1 MPAPDTNPCTYTVL
15 SLGLR
20 PCYEGVD
27 PLFARHD
34 AVFRP
39 IRAARRRTLPSGHRA
54 LNSRAYFYLTVTS
67 LFWGA
72 NSVAGKL
79 AVGHV
84 SPMVLTTFR
93 WIVALLV
100 ILALMTPQ
108 VKRDWPAIRRHWLQ
122 LLLYGVFGFTVFNA
136 LLYTALGYTSAINAV
151 IEQAGIP
158 MLIFVFNFV
167 LFRIQASLA
176 QVIGFSVTL
185 VGVLV
190 TAAHG
195 EFSALAELEFNFGDA
210 LMLIACIVYA
220 GYTVSLRWKPDMHWQ
235 SFIAAPAFGALLSAL
250 PLFFWELSREDA
262 IFPDATGWAI
272 VLYAG
277 IFPSLLSQVLYVRG
291 VEMIGAN
298 RAGLFINAIPI
309 FGTLLSVLLVGETLH
324 SFHIV
329 ALLLVLGGIAIA
341 EWGRPKT
348 K

>member
-1 MPAPDTNPCTYTVL
+1 MCGTCRRNLRATSDHPDH
-15 SLGLR
+15 
-20 PCYEGVD
+20 
-27 PLFARHD
+27 A
-34 AVFRP
+34 
-39 IRAARRRTLPSGHRA
+39 A
-54 LNSRAYFYLTVTS
+54 LNSRAYFYLSVTA

-93 WIVALLV
+93 WIVALSV
-100 ILALMTPQ
+100 ILALMMPQ
-108 VKRDWPAIRRHWLQ
+108 VKRDWPVIRKHWVQ
-122 LLLYGVFGFTVFNA
+122 LLLYGVFGFTAFNA

-158 MLIFVFNFV
+158 MLIFIFNFI
-167 LFRIQASLA
+167 LFRIQASFA
-176 QVIGFSVTL
+176 QIVGFSVTL

-210 LMLIACIVYA
+210 LMLLACIVYA
-220 GYTVSLRWKPDMHWQ
+220 AYTVSLRWKPNLHWQ
-235 SFIAAPAFGALLSAL
+235 SFIAAPSFGALLSAI
-250 PLFFWELSREDA
+250 PLFFWELSRDA
-262 IFPDATGWAI
+262 AVFPDTRGWAI

-298 RAGLFINAIPI
+298 RAGLFINAIPV
-309 FGTLLSVLLVGETLH
+309 FGTILSVLLVGETMH
-324 SFHIV
+324 PFHIV
-329 ALLLVLGGIAIA
+329 ALLLVLGGIGIA
-341 EWGRPKT
+341 EWGRPKE
-348 K
+348 KSS

>member
-1 MPAPDTNPCTYTVL
+1 M
-15 SLGLR
+15 
-20 PCYEGVD
+20 
-27 PLFARHD
+27 
-34 AVFRP
+34 
-39 IRAARRRTLPSGHRA
+39 
-54 LNSRAYFYLTVTS
+54 NSRAYFYLCITS

-93 WIVALLV
+93 WTIALGV
-100 ILALMTPQ
+100 ILVLMLPQ
-108 VKRDWPAIRRHWLQ
+108 VKRDWPAIRRHWPQ
-122 LLLYGVFGFTVFNA
+122 LLLYGVFGFTAFNA

-158 MLIFVFNFV
+158 MLIFVFNFA
-167 LFRIQASLA
+167 LFRIQASIA
-176 QVIGFSVTL
+176 QVLGFTVTL

-210 LMLIACIVYA
+210 LMLGACIVYA
-220 GYTVSLRWKPDMHWQ
+220 AYTVSLRWKPEMHWQ
-235 SFIAAPAFGALLSAL
+235 SFIAAPVFGAFLSAL
-250 PLFFWELSREDA
+250 PLLFWEVSRGAA
-262 IFPDATGWAI
+262 IFPDTTGWVV

-298 RAGLFINAIPI
+298 RAGLFINAIPV
-309 FGTLLSVLLVGETLH
+309 FGTILSVALIGETLH
-324 SFHIV
+324 LFHIV

-341 EWGRPKT
+341 EWGRPKE
-348 K
+348 KNN

>member
-1 MPAPDTNPCTYTVL
+1 M
-15 SLGLR
+15 
-20 PCYEGVD
+20 
-27 PLFARHD
+27 
-34 AVFRP
+34 
-39 IRAARRRTLPSGHRA
+39 
-54 LNSRAYFYLTVTS
+54 NSRAYFYLCITA

-84 SPMVLTTFR
+84 SPMTLTTLR
-93 WIVALLV
+93 WLIALSIVL
-100 ILALMTPQ
+100 ILMLPQ
-108 VKRDWPAIRRHWLQ
+108 VRRDWPMIRRHWLQ
-122 LLLYGVFGFTVFNA
+122 LLLYGAFGFTAFNA

-167 LFRIQASLA
+167 LFRIQASFA
-176 QVIGFSVTL
+176 QVLGFTVTL

-210 LMLIACIVYA
+210 LMLCACIVYA
-220 GYTVSLRWKPDMHWQ
+220 AYTVSLRWKPDMHWQ
-235 SFIAAPAFGALLSAL
+235 SFIAAPVLGALLSAI
-250 PLFFWELSREDA
+250 PLFLWEVSRGDA
-262 IFPDATGWAI
+262 IFPDATGWAV

-298 RAGLFINAIPI
+298 RAGLFINAIPV
-309 FGTLLSVLLVGETLH
+309 FGTILSVVLIGETMH
-324 SFHIV
+324 MFHVV

-341 EWGRPKT
+341 EWGRPKERKT
-348 K
+348 

>member
-1 MPAPDTNPCTYTVL
+1 MWATRRPALHASFHL
-15 SLGLR
+15 S
-20 PCYEGVD
+20 D
-27 PLFARHD
+27 PA
-34 AVFRP
+34 
-39 IRAARRRTLPSGHRA
+39 A
-54 LNSRAYFYLTVTS
+54 LNSRAYFYLCVTS

-93 WIVALLV
+93 WTIALGV
-100 ILALMTPQ
+100 ILVLMLPQ

-122 LLLYGVFGFTVFNA
+122 LLLYGVFGFTAFNA

-158 MLIFVFNFV
+158 MLIFVFNFA
-167 LFRIQASLA
+167 LFRIQASIA
-176 QVIGFSVTL
+176 QVLGFTVTL

-210 LMLIACIVYA
+210 LMLGACIVYA
-220 GYTVSLRWKPDMHWQ
+220 AYTVSLRWKPEMHWQ
-235 SFIAAPAFGALLSAL
+235 SFIAAPVFGAFLSAL
-250 PLFFWELSREDA
+250 PLLFWEVSRGAA
-262 IFPDATGWAI
+262 IFPDTTGWI
-272 VLYAG
+272 VVLYAG

-298 RAGLFINAIPI
+298 RAGLFINAIPV
-309 FGTLLSVLLVGETLH
+309 FGTILSVALIGETMHL
-324 SFHIV
+324 FHIV

-341 EWGRPKT
+341 EWGRPKE
-348 K
+348 KNN

>member
-1 MPAPDTNPCTYTVL
+1 M
-15 SLGLR
+15 
-20 PCYEGVD
+20 
-27 PLFARHD
+27 
-34 AVFRP
+34 
-39 IRAARRRTLPSGHRA
+39 
-54 LNSRAYFYLTVTS
+54 NSRAYFYLCITS

-93 WIVALLV
+93 WIVALSI
-100 ILALMTPQ
+100 ILILMLPQ

-122 LLLYGVFGFTVFNA
+122 LLLYGALGFTAFNA

-167 LFRIQASLA
+167 LFRIQASIA
-176 QVIGFSVTL
+176 QVLGFTVTL

-190 TAAHG
+190 TASHG
-195 EFSALAELEFNFGDA
+195 EFSTLAELEFNFGDA
-210 LMLIACIVYA
+210 LMLGACIVYA
-220 GYTVSLRWKPDMHWQ
+220 AYTVSLRWKPEMHWQ
-235 SFIAAPAFGALLSAL
+235 SFIAAPALGALLSAI
-250 PLFFWELSREDA
+250 PLFFWEVSRGAA
-262 IFPDATGWAI
+262 IFPDTTGWAI

-298 RAGLFINAIPI
+298 RAGLFINAIPV
-309 FGTLLSVLLVGETLH
+309 FGTILSVALVGETMH
-324 SFHIV
+324 MFHVV

-341 EWGRPKT
+341 EWGRPKEKKT
-348 K
+348 

>member
-1 MPAPDTNPCTYTVL
+1 M
-15 SLGLR
+15 
-20 PCYEGVD
+20 
-27 PLFARHD
+27 
-34 AVFRP
+34 
-39 IRAARRRTLPSGHRA
+39 
-54 LNSRAYFYLTVTS
+54 NSRAYFYLCITA

-84 SPMVLTTFR
+84 SPMTLTTLR
-93 WIVALLV
+93 WLIALSIVL
-100 ILALMTPQ
+100 ILMLPQ
-108 VKRDWPAIRRHWLQ
+108 VRRDWPMIRRHWLQ
-122 LLLYGVFGFTVFNA
+122 LLLYGAFGFTAFNA

-167 LFRIQASLA
+167 LFRIQASFA
-176 QVIGFSVTL
+176 QVLGFTVTL

-210 LMLIACIVYA
+210 LMLCACIVYA
-220 GYTVSLRWKPDMHWQ
+220 AYTVSLRWKPDMHWQ
-235 SFIAAPAFGALLSAL
+235 SFIAAPVLGALLSAI
-250 PLFFWELSREDA
+250 PLFLWEVSHGDA
-262 IFPDATGWAI
+262 IFPDATGWAV

-298 RAGLFINAIPI
+298 RAGLFINAIPV
-309 FGTLLSVLLVGETLH
+309 FGTILSVVLIGETMH
-324 SFHIV
+324 MFHVV
-329 ALLLVLGGIAIA
+329 ALLLVLGGITIA
-341 EWGRPKT
+341 EWGRPKERKT
-348 K
+348 

>member
-1 MPAPDTNPCTYTVL
+1 M
-15 SLGLR
+15 
-20 PCYEGVD
+20 
-27 PLFARHD
+27 
-34 AVFRP
+34 
-39 IRAARRRTLPSGHRA
+39 
-54 LNSRAYFYLTVTS
+54 NSRAYFYLSVTA

-84 SPMVLTTFR
+84 SPMVLTTYR
-93 WIVALLV
+93 WIVALII
-100 ILALMTPQ
+100 ILAFMMPQ
-108 VKRDWPAIRRHWLQ
+108 VKRDWPMIRKHWLQ
-122 LLLYGVFGFTVFNA
+122 LLLYGIFGFTAFNA

-167 LFRIQASLA
+167 LFRIQASIA
-176 QVIGFSVTL
+176 QIVGFSVTL
-185 VGVLV
+185 IGVLV

-210 LMLIACIVYA
+210 LMLCAAIVYA
-220 GYTVSLRWKPDMHWQ
+220 AYTVSLRWKPELHWQ
-235 SFIAAPAFGALLSAL
+235 SFIAAPAFGALLSAI
-250 PLFFWELSREDA
+250 PLFFWELSRGAA
-262 IFPDATGWAI
+262 IFPDTTGWAI

-298 RAGLFINAIPI
+298 RAGLFINAIPV
-309 FGTLLSVLLVGETLH
+309 FGTILSVLLIGETLYP
-324 SFHIV
+324 FHVV

-341 EWGRPKT
+341 EWGRPKDN
-348 K
+348 KKPAG

>member
-1 MPAPDTNPCTYTVL
+1 MTSRAFSPYVSHLPAHL
-15 SLGLR
+15 
-20 PCYEGVD
+20 
-27 PLFARHD
+27 A
-34 AVFRP
+34 
-39 IRAARRRTLPSGHRA
+39 RTLPPPDPA
-54 LNSRAYFYLTVTS
+54 TLNSRAYFYLCVTS

-93 WIVALLV
+93 WIVALSI
-100 ILALMTPQ
+100 ILILMLPQ
-108 VKRDWPAIRRHWLQ
+108 VKRDWPMIRRHWLQ
-122 LLLYGVFGFTVFNA
+122 LLLYGVFGFTAFNA

-158 MLIFVFNFV
+158 MLIFVFNFL
-167 LFRIQASLA
+167 LFRIQASAA
-176 QVIGFSVTL
+176 QVLGFTVTL

-195 EFSALAELEFNFGDA
+195 EFSALAELEFNVGDA
-210 LMLIACIVYA
+210 LMLGACIVYA
-220 GYTVSLRWKPDMHWQ
+220 AYTVSLRWKPEMHWQ
-235 SFIAAPAFGALLSAL
+235 SFIAAPAFGALLSAI
-250 PLFFWELSREDA
+250 PLFFWELSRGAA
-262 IFPDATGWAI
+262 IFPDTTGWAV

-298 RAGLFINAIPI
+298 RAGLFINAIPV
-309 FGTLLSVLLVGETLH
+309 FGTILSVVLVGETMH
-324 SFHIV
+324 VFHIF

-341 EWGRPKT
+341 EWGRPKEKNT
-348 K
+348 

>member
-1 MPAPDTNPCTYTVL
+1 MTFRGFSPYLRHPPTHPAYP
-15 SLGLR
+15 
-20 PCYEGVD
+20 
-27 PLFARHD
+27 F
-34 AVFRP
+34 F
-39 IRAARRRTLPSGHRA
+39 IRTHST
-54 LNSRAYFYLTVTS
+54 LNSRAYFYLCITA

-84 SPMVLTTFR
+84 SPMVLTLLR
-93 WIVALLV
+93 WIIALTI
-100 ILALMTPQ
+100 ILILMLPQ
-108 VKRDWPAIRRHWLQ
+108 VKRDWPVIRKHWLQ
-122 LLLYGVFGFTVFNA
+122 LLLYGVFGFTAFNA

-158 MLIFVFNFV
+158 MLIFVFNFI
-167 LFRIQASLA
+167 LFRIQASIA
-176 QVIGFSVTL
+176 QIIGFSVTL

-210 LMLIACIVYA
+210 LMLGACIVYA
-220 GYTVSLRWKPDMHWQ
+220 AYTVSLRWKPDMHWQ
-235 SFIAAPAFGALLSAL
+235 SFIAAPAFGALLSAI
-250 PLFFWELSREDA
+250 PLFFWELSRGAA
-262 IFPDATGWAI
+262 IFPDTTGWAV

-298 RAGLFINAIPI
+298 RAGLFINAIPV
-309 FGTLLSVLLVGETLH
+309 FGTILSVFLIGETLH
-324 SFHIV
+324 PFHIV

-341 EWGRPKT
+341 EWGRPKE
-348 K
+348 KKA